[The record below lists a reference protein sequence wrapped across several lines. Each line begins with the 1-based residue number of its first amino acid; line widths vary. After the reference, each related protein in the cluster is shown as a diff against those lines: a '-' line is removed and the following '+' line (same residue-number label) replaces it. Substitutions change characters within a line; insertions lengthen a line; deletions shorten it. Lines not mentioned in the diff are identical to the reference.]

1 MRRGPQPTSGVGP
14 DQPNPGREGITRSKA
29 IPGSRPWRRGS
40 LSGPIT
46 SRYSATEPGQPWL
59 STSGSGSG
67 SGERTCKKC
76 TLVPSMIVVNCGC
89 SLIRLSHARQSY
101 RSRQCAASCW
111 TNASETPYPWS
122 PPRGSGAHRALSSR
136 SRRSASSLSATPT
149 LTARRS
155 APSAVRRGC
164 ASAVVRRGKMRQL
177 IAPRAWLTVYQLPAT
192 RPSSTGRGGLVEL
205 ETVAGQPH
213 QGGPRSA
220 DRADQDPAQTD
231 AIPAR
236 PHRRLHR
243 QDRARPHAVVTSTIE
258 DL

>member
-76 TLVPSMIVVNCGC
+76 TLVPSMIVVNCGW
-89 SLIRLSHARQSY
+89 SLIRLFHARQSY

-136 SRRSASSLSATPT
+136 SRRSASSLSGTPT
-149 LTARRS
+149 RNGRSSSPLDSHARLLFTGCPSREDAAADRRPLLADRVSTPGLRARAQPSEAVWSNLKRSLANLTKQGLDQLTA
-155 APSAVRRGC
+155 
-164 ASAVVRRGKMRQL
+164 L
-177 IAPRAWLTVYQLPAT
+177 IKTRLKRMQYRPGLIDGFIAKTGLDLTL
-192 RPSSTGRGGLVEL
+192 S
-205 ETVAGQPH
+205 
-213 QGGPRSA
+213 
-220 DRADQDPAQTD
+220 
-231 AIPAR
+231 
-236 PHRRLHR
+236 
-243 QDRARPHAVVTSTIE
+243 
-258 DL
+258 